1 MTQSKS
7 KLTLIEVLAK
17 TTYQVQITKSSNKE
31 FDRPIAFGSG
41 FLVNYK
47 NELIF
52 VTADHNIHIED
63 YELYERTGIDNVASI
78 FNNISKKEEFSTLLT
93 PVGPFYYMEKF
104 DITKPNE
111 KPELFDVAI
120 CLMNK
125 EKIEAP
131 FLTEQINDHNG
142 NVLVQPNEPKFTFS
156 EEQMVEA
163 TTNDHYFIY
172 GKIKPEI
179 RTVFLHR
186 IDTMKENIT
195 FIQQSGDY
203 LLFNTNEIITD
214 GKDWSGLSGSAV
226 LNQEGNC
233 VGVLCSI
240 NEGTKSI
247 WVKSIQK
254 VKVLMD
260 VAILQEQLAN
270 EKSTTGNNVY
280 KK

>member
-1 MTQSKS
+1 MVTNKMTQNES

-17 TTYQVQITKSSNKE
+17 TSYQVQITKSTNKE

-41 FLVNYK
+41 FLVDYK
-47 NELIF
+47 QELIF
-52 VTADHNIHIED
+52 VTADHNIHFED
-63 YELYERTGIDNVASI
+63 YELSERTGIDNVASI
-78 FNNISKKEEFSTLLT
+78 FNNISKKEDFSTLLT
-93 PVGPFYYMEKF
+93 PVGPFYYMEKI
-104 DITKPNE
+104 DITKPE
-111 KPELFDVAI
+111 DKPELFDVAI
-120 CLMNK
+120 CLIDKM
-125 EKIEAP
+125 KIKAP
-131 FLTEQINDHNG
+131 FLTEQINDHYG
-142 NVLVQPNEPKFTFS
+142 NVLVNPNEPKFTFS

-163 TTNDHYFIY
+163 TINDQYFIY

-179 RTVFLHR
+179 KTVFLHR

-203 LLFNTNEIITD
+203 LLFNTNEIIID

-260 VAILQEQLAN
+260 VAILQEKIAN
-270 EKSTTGNNVY
+270 E
-280 KK
+280 